1 MSNLDGQ
8 KLWTDGLRKP
18 VVKVGA
24 PPQIFIASEPIPFYI
39 ESVPIKLTLT
49 YWTFLEFQSN
59 LTVFCKSIELKQFC
73 QLEFSIT
80 TSAFL
85 S

>member
-59 LTVFCKSIELKQFC
+59 LTVFANLLNYSNFVNWNFQSLQVHF
-73 QLEFSIT
+73 
-80 TSAFL
+80 
-85 S
+85 